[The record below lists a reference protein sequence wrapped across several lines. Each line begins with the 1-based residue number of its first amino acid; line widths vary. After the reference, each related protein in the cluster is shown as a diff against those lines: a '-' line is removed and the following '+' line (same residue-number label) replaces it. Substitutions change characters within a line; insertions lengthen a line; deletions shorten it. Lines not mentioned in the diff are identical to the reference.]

1 LRRETYET
9 VRPILAHFF
18 PLFDTIGTRAPHC
31 QRLRHKIYFPDRE
44 LDGGVEFPA
53 DSFVRSVPGSLQAKG
68 VEEGNTLPET
78 VISDL
83 ERDGI
88 PAWVIESLR

>member
-1 LRRETYET
+1 
-9 VRPILAHFF
+9 
-18 PLFDTIGTRAPHC
+18 
-31 QRLRHKIYFPDRE
+31 
-44 LDGGVEFPA
+44 
-53 DSFVRSVPGSLQAKG
+53 